1 MAEVRGKKSRYSENL
16 AGNVGDRKMLEIPL
30 QIFSHPGQ
38 KYVEI
43 SPGVRISKKLK
54 NCK

>member
-1 MAEVRGKKSRYSENL
+1 MESRHIENL
-16 AGNVGDRKMLEIPL
+16 YGKAGDRKMLEIPL